1 MCLIFTCAF
10 DYEKAKVNIVISCLY
25 RAIVK
30 SKARLLILESLPL
43 SYAVVVLLL
52 CCCPVPA
59 GCIKHLLGYPK
70 DRLPWLHLFCLV
82 LSVSKS
88 ESEHQE
94 KVNANDYA
102 TDLGLRTGPCFIRSL
117 PSPPLSRFLSLLLA
131 CSLELVRYH
140 SKTG

>member
-1 MCLIFTCAF
+1 LIFTCAF
-10 DYEKAKVNIVISCLY
+10 DYEKAKVNIVIPCLY

-30 SKARLLILESLPL
+30 SKARLLNLKYLPL
-43 SYAVVVLLL
+43 SYAVVVVLL
-52 CCCPVPA
+52 CCSPVQA

-102 TDLGLRTGPCFIRSL
+102 TDLGFRTGPCFIRSL
-117 PSPPLSRFLSLLLA
+117 PSPPFSIYCLLF
-131 CSLELVRYH
+131 R
-140 SKTG
+140 